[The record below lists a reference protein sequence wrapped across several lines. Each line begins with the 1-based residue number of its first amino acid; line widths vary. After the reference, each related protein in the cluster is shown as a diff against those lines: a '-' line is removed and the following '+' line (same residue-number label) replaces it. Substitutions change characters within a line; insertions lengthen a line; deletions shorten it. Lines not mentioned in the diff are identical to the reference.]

1 MKIQFH
7 LATSFYSDM
16 CMRAGEPSP
25 YAVLMTCLQKN
36 YDYGQQN
43 VEQNLIPRRNKKN
56 EFIMKVNGRTVS
68 VICKN
73 KKDGKQLASQKL
85 LQLIHPQIET
95 WGSLLRLYGSTAIQA
110 QKLKKE
116 RESEVTVLQSRHSSH
131 PSPSQAILEK
141 LKEEMRKLAAR
152 KKDALPIGKLTLP
165 GTFPGANYGAIGV
178 AEK

>member
-1 MKIQFH
+1 
-7 LATSFYSDM
+7 
-16 CMRAGEPSP
+16 MRIGEPSP
-25 YAVLMTCLQKN
+25 YAVLITCLQKN
-36 YDYGQQN
+36 YGLGDTN
-43 VEQNLIPRRNKKN
+43 IESNLKPRKNKKN
-56 EFIMKVNGRTVS
+56 EFTMKVNNREVS

-85 LQLIHPQIET
+85 LQLLHPQIQS

-131 PSPSQAILEK
+131 HPSPSQAILEK
-141 LKEEMRKLAAR
+141 LKEEMRKLSAR
-152 KKDALPIGKLTLP
+152 KEDALPIGKLTCP

-178 AEK
+178 AEKINL